1 MAPPP
6 ATPTPHRFLVP
17 KRSQPRSET
26 TPKPAFQSSGRQFQ
40 ATPRFSL
47 HSTPRP
53 GTVSGTSTGA
63 GTGPSSSLTPFRH
76 RGTERDI
83 LIDSSPP
90 PLPTAG
96 YVDEYDDGNHI
107 NDGAIVNVEHVG
119 DRIDY
124 EQDSTVDEDSP
135 VQESSSSQ
143 GTESDGEDH
152 DWSRGRRATK
162 RRRISVSSSFD
173 VGAEEMPL
181 RPDIEREMDVVEMG
195 DPLLDPESPFS
206 EPSVT
211 EKDLDLDSDKEAPE
225 DDTQNIPR
233 FSSPPPHFHDEK
245 QSPKAHQ
252 PTFQRAPRFKPA
264 EIPEGAPRPEPLPD
278 AFSPRRKG
286 AKYVQ
291 GGLAAELRDW
301 LVDVEA
307 GIGSGSASASG
318 QTTTAA
324 PGARRDEEWVARIR
338 VDSLR
343 GANGNARGMALVL
356 GRQVLDGGDGRSQDA
371 GEEGG
376 EEALGTSTVRL
387 ILAGL
392 GRLSGLGVGHDVRP
406 GVVLGIARPT
416 WEVVLDDLGRWAVAC
431 DWVVL
436 R

>member
-1 MAPPP
+1 M
-6 ATPTPHRFLVP
+6 P

-26 TPKPAFQSSGRQFQ
+26 PKPAFQSSGQQFH

-53 GTVSGTSTGA
+53 GTATGTSTGT

-76 RGTERDI
+76 RGTGRDL

-96 YVDEYDDGNHI
+96 YFNEYDDGNYA
-107 NDGAIVNVEHVG
+107 NDDAIVNEEYSG
-119 DRIDY
+119 SRMND
-124 EQDSTVDEDSP
+124 EQEDSAVDEGGL
-135 VQESSSSQ
+135 VQEESSPSQ
-143 GTESDGEDH
+143 GAGSDGEGQNR
-152 DWSRGRRATK
+152 SGGRRAK
-162 RRRISVSSSFD
+162 RRRISVSPFS
-173 VGAEEMPL
+173 VGIEDPSPL
-181 RPDIEREMDVVEMG
+181 TEIGREMDVEMG
-195 DPLLDPESPFS
+195 DPLLDPETSFS
-206 EPSVT
+206 EPSIA
-211 EKDLDLDSDKEAPE
+211 EDDSESGKETPE
-225 DDTQNIPR
+225 DYTENMGGY
-233 FSSPPPHFHDEK
+233 SSPPPLPHQENRT
-245 QSPKAHQ
+245 PKTHQ

-264 EIPEGAPRPEPLPD
+264 EVPEGAPRPEPLPD
-278 AFSPRRKG
+278 VFSPRRKG

-307 GIGSGSASASG
+307 GIGSGSGSG
-318 QTTTAA
+318 PGSGSTTA
-324 PGARRDEEWVARIR
+324 PGTKRDEEWVARIR

-343 GANGNARGMALVL
+343 GGNGSARGMTLVL
-356 GRQVLDGGDGRSQDA
+356 GRQVFDGINNNAAGADGSEERGD
-371 GEEGG
+371 
-376 EEALGTSTVRL
+376 ALGTNTVKL

-392 GRLSGLGVGHDVRP
+392 GRLSGLGVGNDVRP

-416 WEVVLDDLGRWAVAC
+416 WEVVLDGLGRWGVAC